1 MTLQL
6 VTFRRSE
13 TEVALKSSVKHESRL
28 LLTVTLFIFPSVI
41 KWHYFEMTVEIC
53 QTRLSER
60 SKSLFFVLR
69 GTLFIIFKSPII
81 HLVYPPQNFEIQS
94 SQKESKT
101 MFLQN
106 LGGNKM
112 HYDENGEYKKGKIV
126 WIQCVIFMRERQK
139 TIMAAL
145 MYFCT
150 KVNEI
155 PPQKRLIWGGLYCF
169 YLRLVPLKKWL
180 NK

>member
-6 VTFRRSE
+6 VTFRRSK

-28 LLTVTLFIFPSVI
+28 LLTVTLFIFPSVT

-81 HLVYPPQNFEIQS
+81 HLVYPPKILHNLCFSFRLGVTAVLREFENNTMQNFEGQIRCI
-94 SQKESKT
+94 
-101 MFLQN
+101 
-106 LGGNKM
+106 LGDMQVANTSL
-112 HYDENGEYKKGKIV
+112 V
-126 WIQCVIFMRERQK
+126 RWR
-139 TIMAAL
+139 
-145 MYFCT
+145 
-150 KVNEI
+150 
-155 PPQKRLIWGGLYCF
+155 PPFVQ
-169 YLRLVPLKKWL
+169 LVLSGF
-180 NK
+180 